1 MLFPSSD
8 TTDHLQDGRCTWQKN
23 SAQPRE
29 LCCVSPKGL
38 ASSELILTAIFCC
51 PPGEGRNMDGWALSD
66 LYRFTS
72 SSGAELLLLDL
83 FCPASVPLGNGV
95 SNRTA

>member
-1 MLFPSSD
+1 
-8 TTDHLQDGRCTWQKN
+8 
-23 SAQPRE
+23 
-29 LCCVSPKGL
+29 
-38 ASSELILTAIFCC
+38 
-51 PPGEGRNMDGWALSD
+51 MDGWALSD